1 MAKFTKSIRF
11 GLAPSLLSLIRT
23 AAKKQNISVSELVRT
38 AVARHLGDL
47 GQQPSSQH
55 PPEPEP
61 KKRNS
66 FGVRLLDMPLAN
78 WTREEEEAAHQAM
91 QLFRNHDE

>member
-38 AVARHLGDL
+38 AVARHLGSAAFL
-47 GQQPSSQH
+47 ATPS
-55 PPEPEP
+55 
-61 KKRNS
+61 
-66 FGVRLLDMPLAN
+66 
-78 WTREEEEAAHQAM
+78 
-91 QLFRNHDE
+91 